1 MAAVRSFA
9 AVLLIVLASI
19 LTAQNASTGQ
29 VVITVVDPPGAP
41 IPEAHIGIIWLP
53 SAALNDGDWL
63 NYALHA
69 TEQASARSNASGE
82 ATIHLAKGNYAI
94 AIAANGFKRY
104 FQRVE
109 IRDEPSQALRATL
122 PITTYSGPVEVM
134 PMPIEIPVEQ
144 VYLNIFIPL
153 EPLQTITVTGAQAR
167 RRWLRF

>member
-53 SAALNDGDWL
+53 VAALNDGDWL

-69 TEQASARSNASGE
+69 TEQASTRSNASGE
-82 ATIHLAKGNYAI
+82 ATIHLAKGDYAI

-104 FQRVE
+104 FQRIE
-109 IRDEPSQALRATL
+109 IRDESSQAIRATL
-122 PITTYSGPVEVM
+122 PIATYSGPVEVM
-134 PMPIEIPVEQ
+134 PMPIEIPVEP

-153 EPLQTITVTGAQAR
+153 EPLQTITVTGARAR
-167 RRWLRF
+167 RRWLRL